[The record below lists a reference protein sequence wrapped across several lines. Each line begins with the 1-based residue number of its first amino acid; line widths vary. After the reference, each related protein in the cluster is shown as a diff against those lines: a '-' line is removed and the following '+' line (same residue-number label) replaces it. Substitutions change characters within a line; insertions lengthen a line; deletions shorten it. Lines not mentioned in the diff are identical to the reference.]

1 MNQGVIDIIKGN
13 LQYCKLPFVVM
24 LQSVND
30 LFKTTKS
37 KLPSVLVIG
46 AGVAGLSTAAFLAKA
61 GCQVR
66 VLDKNSSLGGRAR
79 IFEAD
84 GYRFDMGPSWYWMP
98 DVFERF
104 FAQFGKRVADYY
116 SLQRLDPSYRVYWHE
131 QVVDVPADL
140 GQLRTWF
147 DSIEPGAAKQLD
159 KFLAEAAYKYEV
171 AMRKLVYM
179 PGISVREFIDIDLIK
194 GALRLDV
201 FVSMKKHVARFFKD
215 RRLQQLMEFPVLF
228 LGAMAEHIPAL
239 YSLMNHADMVGGTWY
254 PDGGMVRLPMA
265 MGDLCSELGVVFQL
279 NEEVVQLETTARRV
293 QQVVTDKAEY
303 TADIVI
309 GAGDYQHIETLLPV
323 DKQSYSA
330 AWWDS
335 RMLAPSALLFYLGL
349 DGRLND
355 VRHHSLFFDA
365 DFEQHA
371 AAIYE
376 QPRWPQDP
384 LFYMCAPSVSDK
396 TVAPAGKENLFLLM
410 PVTAGLSD
418 HQALRGKYYTQLL
431 QRLEKVFGSVPT
443 VEYCRSYAQN
453 DFMRDY
459 HSFKGN
465 AYGLANTLWQTAMGK
480 PSCRSRKLDNLFYC
494 GQLTVPG
501 PGLPPALI
509 SGELVAGQILQNF
522 R

>member
-1 MNQGVIDIIKGN
+1 MIDIIKGN

-30 LFKTTKS
+30 LFKTTKG

-79 IFEAD
+79 VFEAD

-104 FAQFGKRVADYY
+104 FGQFGKQVADYY

-293 QQVVTDKAEY
+293 Q
-303 TADIVI
+303 
-309 GAGDYQHIETLLPV
+309 
-323 DKQSYSA
+323 
-330 AWWDS
+330 
-335 RMLAPSALLFYLGL
+335 
-349 DGRLND
+349 
-355 VRHHSLFFDA
+355 
-365 DFEQHA
+365 
-371 AAIYE
+371 
-376 QPRWPQDP
+376 
-384 LFYMCAPSVSDK
+384 
-396 TVAPAGKENLFLLM
+396 
-410 PVTAGLSD
+410 
-418 HQALRGKYYTQLL
+418 
-431 QRLEKVFGSVPT
+431 
-443 VEYCRSYAQN
+443 
-453 DFMRDY
+453 
-459 HSFKGN
+459 
-465 AYGLANTLWQTAMGK
+465 
-480 PSCRSRKLDNLFYC
+480 
-494 GQLTVPG
+494 
-501 PGLPPALI
+501 
-509 SGELVAGQILQNF
+509 
-522 R
+522 